1 MLNYLLSILG
11 LAALTACWVL
21 FQLWLKKQD
30 PDRGEGCVGCS
41 RGCES
46 GNDGAPRP
54 SDKTD
59 AGGD

>member
-11 LAALTACWVL
+11 LAALTSCWVL

-30 PDRGEGCVGCS
+30 PDQGEGCVGCS

-46 GNDGAPRP
+46 RNDGAPRP